1 MKKKIIA
8 IMSAIVLT
16 IGCAMTVYAES
27 PTAGTTET
35 PVEGQEVKTD
45 IQTSGTVDQLASG
58 TSVDGATTAKV
69 SDTTLKSANVAVQN
83 NLLNDVAKTGVLLGR
98 TDLLN
103 AATDA
108 NKTVQATIIGAVD
121 VSSATKG
128 ADGKYDLTFKNS
140 AIAANSI
147 IALEHYGSYWETL
160 VPYEIGDG
168 YVKVKSSSCSPFVMI
183 KIDIL
188 EQQAGASPKTGEALP
203 IVAIALVVIGGAGAV
218 IFGRKFFKASKAN

>member
-16 IGCAMTVYAES
+16 IGCAVTVYAAS
-27 PTAGTTET
+27 PTVDTTET
-35 PVEGQEVKTD
+35 PVEGQEVNTD
-45 IQTSGTVDQLASG
+45 IEQSGNADQLSSS

-69 SDTTLKSANVAVQN
+69 TDTTLKSANVAVQN

-103 AATDA
+103 AASDP

-128 ADGKYDLTFKNS
+128 ADGKYDITFKNS
-140 AIAANSI
+140 AIKAGSI
-147 IALEHYGSYWETL
+147 IAVEHYSSYWETL
-160 VPYEIGDG
+160 VPYEVGDG
-168 YVKVKSSSCSPFVMI
+168 YAKVKSSSCSPFVVI

-188 EQQAGASPKTGEALP
+188 EQQVGTSPKTGEELP
-203 IVAIALVVIGGAGAV
+203 IVPIVLVAVGAIGAV
-218 IFGRKFFKASKAN
+218 IVGRKLIKASKAN